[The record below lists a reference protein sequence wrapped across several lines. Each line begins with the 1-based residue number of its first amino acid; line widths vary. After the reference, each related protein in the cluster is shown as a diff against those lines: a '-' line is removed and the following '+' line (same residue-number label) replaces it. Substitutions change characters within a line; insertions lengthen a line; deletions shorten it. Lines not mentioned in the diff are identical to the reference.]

1 MRGAEVASTTYAKDP
16 QATLDYVFDWSQW
29 VQNGEV
35 IVTSNFAVSNTS
47 ASGLTVSSTVNDAS
61 TATIWLGGG
70 TIGRTYSVVNTV
82 TTDQGRT
89 NVKTLNVRVMDR

>member
-1 MRGAEVASTTYAKDP
+1 MSTTYTKDP

-35 IVTSNFAVSNTS
+35 IVTSQFAVSNTS
-47 ASGLTVSSTVNDAS
+47 ATGLSVVVTQNTAS

-70 TIGRTYSVVNTV
+70 TVGRTYSIVNTV

-89 NVKTLNVRVMDR
+89 NVKSVNIRVMDR